1 MTSASHIAPAPFQSP
16 RKPARA
22 LLCALAC
29 AVAALGTQGCKGPA
43 KGPPAAD
50 TFAGSGVEVVL
61 WSLADVPSDV
71 ATNAPGARMPAP
83 RSEAGAAGGVDP
95 LPQSLTEALAQLRAS
110 ALAGDVLAPQG
121 TLQAWEG
128 SGLRIVRLRASEAA
142 ALGERFG
149 AQAGQRRSWVLFGNQ
164 PSELVRGP
172 RAGSNALVSTD
183 SGPLDVSGGMLMLSM
198 RAWPLPAL
206 PPGVVT
212 AGTAAGQ
219 TTANG
224 PVPTSEHAPTS
235 AQAQLEL
242 LLSLP
247 RAPGRERAAIAAQQ
261 ASDAQASTTAM
272 DAVPAPGLA
281 GVLPRLTLSAVLAQ
295 GDCLLIEPIASGAS
309 DGASA
314 GAGPPVPA
322 LPSLGDALLSDALA
336 FPRSGV
342 RIAVLLRPVLT
353 QQSQPARVQRANAQ

>member
-1 MTSASHIAPAPFQSP
+1 MTSASQAPPAPLQRP
-16 RKPARA
+16 RKHARA

-29 AVAALGTQGCKGPA
+29 AVAALGAQGCKGPA

-83 RSEAGAAGGVDP
+83 QSGASDTSGV
-95 LPQSLTEALAQLRAS
+95 QSLTEALAQLRAS

-183 SGPLDVSGGMLMLSM
+183 AGPLDVSGGMLMLSM

-206 PPGVVT
+206 PPGVIA

-219 TTANG
+219 TSANA
-224 PVPTSEHAPTS
+224 PVPSIGQAPTS

-247 RAPGRERAAIAAQQ
+247 RAPARERAAIAAQQ

-281 GVLPRLTLSAVLAQ
+281 GLLPRLTLSAVLAQ

-309 DGASA
+309 ASD